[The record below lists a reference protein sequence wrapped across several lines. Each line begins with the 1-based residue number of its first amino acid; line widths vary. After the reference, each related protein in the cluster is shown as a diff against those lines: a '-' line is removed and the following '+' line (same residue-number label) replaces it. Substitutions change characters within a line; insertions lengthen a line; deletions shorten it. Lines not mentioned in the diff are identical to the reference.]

1 MIMNV
6 LATPTIS
13 MCAVHT
19 DGTWLLTKKNTLTVK
34 QKIDI
39 IQLAKE
45 LLFQLLLHSM
55 ELKSLL

>member
-1 MIMNV
+1 MHM

-19 DGTWLLTKKNTLTVK
+19 DGTRLLTNRNTLTVK

-39 IQLAKE
+39 IQADKGA
-45 LLFQLLLHSM
+45 
-55 ELKSLL
+55 SLSTIATQYGNNCSET